1 VRTIYNINFT
11 PALKTMPA
19 LSKRIVGNLVNTIA
33 HSGSPRTVHREDDYK
48 LVLEHTR
55 ASDATL
61 VLFELLGSRYSD
73 YYTVNIEEN
82 KIL

>member
-1 VRTIYNINFT
+1 
-11 PALKTMPA
+11 MPA
-19 LSKRIVGNLVNTIA
+19 LSKRIVGNLVNTLSHGA
-33 HSGSPRTVHREDDYK
+33 STRTVHREDDYK